1 MKNTIYSIAIT
12 ALFTAC
18 KQNVNDEVKTE
29 ELVVVTAIQLN
40 TDSAIATI
48 SDPTETPKLK
58 LPFIGKRWYSMDNP
72 LAYGSGYSVIE
83 TKGDKKHTSNY
94 YAGKF
99 KEIIP
104 CNYKGSEEF
113 PPCYG
118 FYKITSD
125 NIYSVDAKGTILS
138 DAMCCTEGIPEE
150 EIKCKC
156 QSKLSINNNQYKINN
171 MKHTAYFF
179 TIISL
184 FIACKQNIKNEKT
197 DEATVVTIQHQIL
210 TVLQQNRTKLRQ
222 QNNPKQ
228 KMNYGMSIGL
238 NLPLLYN
245 KKIKN

>member
-18 KQNVNDEVKTE
+18 KQDVNDEVKTE

-40 TDSAIATI
+40 TDRAIATI

-72 LAYGSGYSVIE
+72 LAYGNGYSVSNYVEIKSDGSVYFGNIIE

-156 QSKLSINNNQYKINN
+156 QSKLSINNN
-171 MKHTAYFF
+171 
-179 TIISL
+179 
-184 FIACKQNIKNEKT
+184 
-197 DEATVVTIQHQIL
+197 
-210 TVLQQNRTKLRQ
+210 
-222 QNNPKQ
+222 
-228 KMNYGMSIGL
+228 
-238 NLPLLYN
+238 
-245 KKIKN
+245 